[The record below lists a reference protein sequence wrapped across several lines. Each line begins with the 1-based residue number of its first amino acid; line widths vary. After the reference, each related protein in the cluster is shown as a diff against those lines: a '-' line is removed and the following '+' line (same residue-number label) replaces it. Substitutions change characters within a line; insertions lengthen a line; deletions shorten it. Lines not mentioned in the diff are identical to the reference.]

1 MKILIIGGLFILSIC
16 TIQQN
21 EERSLL
27 KLRVLK
33 IKELNDCY
41 IFTAIKRKSLD
52 TLYLISLKDSLSQ
65 SSKCKKI
72 SRGKEYLFVVK
83 NRSKSL
89 SIPDDNFR
97 LRVRNTVVWKGNE
110 DFKRYPL
117 MLENTKGL
125 YIIRNNTQ

>member
-1 MKILIIGGLFILSIC
+1 MKILVIGTLYILSLFA
-16 TIQQN
+16 IQQN
-21 EERSLL
+21 QEHSLL

-41 IFTAIKRKSLD
+41 ILTAIKKKSLD
-52 TLYLISLKDSLSQ
+52 TLYLISIKDTLGQ
-65 SSKCKKI
+65 SRRCKKI
-72 SRGKEYLFVVK
+72 LTGKEYLFVVK

-97 LRVRNTVVWKGNE
+97 LRVKNTVVWKGNE
-110 DFKRYPL
+110 DFKKYPL

-125 YIIRNNTQ
+125 YIIKDNMK

>member
-1 MKILIIGGLFILSIC
+1 M
-16 TIQQN
+16 
-21 EERSLL
+21 
-27 KLRVLK
+27 
-33 IKELNDCY
+33 
-41 IFTAIKRKSLD
+41 D
-52 TLYLISLKDSLSQ
+52 TLYLISLKDFLRQ

-72 SRGKEYLFVVK
+72 LTGKEYLFVVR

-89 SIPDDNFR
+89 NIPDDNFR

-125 YIIRNNTQ
+125 FITRNNIQ